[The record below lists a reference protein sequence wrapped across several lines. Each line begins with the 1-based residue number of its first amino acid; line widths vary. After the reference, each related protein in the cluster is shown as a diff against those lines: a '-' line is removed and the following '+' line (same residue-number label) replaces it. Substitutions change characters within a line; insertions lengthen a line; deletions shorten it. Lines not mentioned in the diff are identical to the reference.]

1 MPPFATPFGAS
12 VLSCGFP
19 GCGTEFYSPD
29 DLQKGVEAAANG
41 IRTRRANHF
50 AAVFG
55 KWLLDFLN
63 PNPAGF

>member
-19 GCGTEFYSPD
+19 GCGTEFYSPND
-29 DLQKGVEAAANG
+29 IQKGVEAAANG

-55 KWLLDFLN
+55 K
-63 PNPAGF
+63 